1 MFGKIQHFRADKL
14 WGFVRVPGLPEDVF
28 FNARVDFEGDY
39 KLLKKGVAIEFDWRI
54 FKGRKIAGNLRIVN
68 AEVTPAGGSFDDRQ

>member
-14 WGFVRVPGLPEDVF
+14 WGFVRVPGVPEDVF

-39 KLLKKGVAIEFDWRI
+39 KLLKKGVAVEFDWRI
-54 FKGRKIAGNLRIVN
+54 FKGRKIAGDIRIVE
-68 AEVTPAGGSFDDRQ
+68 AEVTPESGGSRGKQ